1 MLANRLYDNLDGI
14 LELYEASYLALEG
27 KSILADATIASMV
40 NIMKMG
46 SHCESELAKKISH
59 ALELPLQMRVQWFDV
74 KWQISHYKEGEQTNP
89 RLLELAKLNF
99 NIVQATHQ
107 QELREISRWW
117 RNLGLIEN
125 LSFARDRSVEC
136 FLWSIGTTF
145 DLQYGLLRKALAKAV
160 NLILVIDDI
169 YDIYGSRDELQ
180 QFTNAVDRW
189 NSTETEKLPECIKHC
204 FYALCDITSEAACEL
219 EREKGWKNVL
229 PYLKKAWAG
238 FCKSLLVEAK

>member
-89 RLLELAKLNF
+89 CLLELAKLNF

-107 QELREISRWW
+107 QELREISR
-117 RNLGLIEN
+117 
-125 LSFARDRSVEC
+125 
-136 FLWSIGTTF
+136 
-145 DLQYGLLRKALAKAV
+145 
-160 NLILVIDDI
+160 
-169 YDIYGSRDELQ
+169 
-180 QFTNAVDRW
+180 
-189 NSTETEKLPECIKHC
+189 
-204 FYALCDITSEAACEL
+204 
-219 EREKGWKNVL
+219 
-229 PYLKKAWAG
+229 
-238 FCKSLLVEAK
+238 